1 LEQIRSL
8 QFGSVR
14 GTDNMLQVDLSLLY
28 AMTMLKQLS
37 ISFGYQNV
45 IVSPGLTKL
54 KKLAY
59 LAFEGTLGHTQQSE
73 LKLDVA

>member
-28 AMTMLKQLS
+28 AMTMLEQLS

-59 LAFEGTLGHTQQSE
+59 LAFEGILGHTQQSE

>member
-1 LEQIRSL
+1 
-8 QFGSVR
+8 
-14 GTDNMLQVDLSLLY
+14 
-28 AMTMLKQLS
+28 MTMLKQLS

-59 LAFEGTLGHTQQSE
+59 LAFEGILGHTQQSE